1 MKKICFITSTRA
13 DYGLLK
19 HLMLRV
25 KKSKKLKLQII
36 ATAMHLEDEFGLTIR
51 SIENDGFKVNKKI
64 SNILLNNNSNGVI
77 KSAAVGMLGYAD
89 AFNELKPDVIFVLG
103 DRYEIFTAS
112 FSSLVSNI
120 PICHYSGGELTEGA
134 YDDSLRHSITKMSNY
149 HFVSAGEYRKRVIQL
164 GENPKRVFLVGSLGH
179 EAIRL
184 TNRFNKKTLEK
195 LLKVKFSNKNLLIT
209 YHPETNSST
218 DPSKAIRE
226 IISALEKL
234 KDTTLIFTLPNHDKR
249 SEKIKSI
256 INEFCR
262 NHDSAFLYKS
272 LGQELYFSMIKIV
285 DGVIGNSSSGL
296 TEVPLFNKGTINIG
310 SRQRGRISS
319 PSVINCISSKKA
331 IQLSLKKLYSKDFK
345 CLLKKSKVQNKN
357 LEASKLIL
365 KTLEKTDF
373 KTNKYKKF
381 YDIRV

>member
-1 MKKICFITSTRA
+1 MKKVCFITSTRA

-25 KKSKKLKLQII
+25 RKSKKLKLQII
-36 ATAMHLEDEFGLTIR
+36 ATAMHLEDEFGLTIK

-64 SNILLNNNSNGVI
+64 SNILLNNSSTGII

-120 PICHYSGGELTEGA
+120 PICHYSGGEVTEGA

-164 GENPKRVFLVGSLGH
+164 GENPKRVFLVGSLGN

-184 TNRFNKKTLEK
+184 TNRFNKKTVEK
-195 LLKVKFSNKNLLIT
+195 LLKVKFRNKSLLIT
-209 YHPETNSST
+209 YHPETNSIT

-249 SEKIKSI
+249 SEKIKNI

-262 NHDSAFLYKS
+262 IHDSAFLYKS
-272 LGQELYFSMIKIV
+272 LGQKLYFSMIKIV

-296 TEVPLFNKGTINIG
+296 TEVPLLNKGTINIG
-310 SRQRGRISS
+310 SRQKGRISS
-319 PSVINCISSKKA
+319 PSVINCISRKKA
-331 IQLSLKKLYSKDFK
+331 IELSLKKLYSKDFQ
-345 CLLKKSKVQNKN
+345 CLLKKSRVKNKN
-357 LEASKLIL
+357 SEPSELIL